1 VTFSPPCFA
10 KNYKRV
16 IDLDQD
22 HREHYYSEVT
32 HFHFIDHWYTALV
45 YLIVAYFIRGYYRKR
60 HYPAEKRYRT
70 TIPRLWAGII
80 DQAVLFPS
88 KILLDSASTWLPL
101 YLLALLPIAI
111 DATYSIYLHS
121 RYGQTV
127 GKWICKIKIVDNL
140 TNTRISLNQAM
151 LRDSGLLLGLLY
163 TIAALKGEFDFD
175 SKALTGTAGTIVA
188 IWSLVEIVTM
198 LLNKKR
204 RALHDLIA
212 GTAVV
217 RTNIDEEGA
226 IPQEPPNSIDEAL
239 RPPEDK
245 S

>member
-1 VTFSPPCFA
+1 M
-10 KNYKRV
+10 
-16 IDLDQD
+16 
-22 HREHYYSEVT
+22 T

-45 YLIVAYFIRGYYRKR
+45 YLIVAYFIRDYYHKR
-60 HYPAEKRYRT
+60 RYPAKKRYRT

-80 DQAVLFPS
+80 DQAILFPS
-88 KILLDSASTWLPL
+88 KILLDSVSAWLPL

-121 RYGQTV
+121 HYGQTV
-127 GKWICKIKIVDNL
+127 GKWVCRIKVVDNL

-163 TIAALKGEFDFD
+163 TAAALKGEVDFD

-188 IWSLVEIVTM
+188 IWSLVEILTM

-217 RTNIDEEGA
+217 RTNIDEDDT
-226 IPQEPPNSIDEAL
+226 IPQAPAHSIDEPL